1 MRKKINK
8 KIVTTTIYEKQ
19 KFHSDCFKN
28 ESAIAIKLEGGG
40 PPTSPPPACLGL
52 R

>member
-28 ESAIAIKLEGGG
+28 ERAIAIKRGGGG
-40 PPTSPPPACLGL
+40 PPTSPPQPV
-52 R
+52 

>member
-19 KFHSDCFKN
+19 KFQSLN
-28 ESAIAIKLEGGG
+28 IYIAQKSN
-40 PPTSPPPACLGL
+40 T
-52 R
+52 